1 MRKCSISVPPL
12 KPQTAIACDGGYY
25 HLAPHFFPCD
35 ADTGCE
41 LHLAY
46 QGCVPLVEALLY
58 PDRSDFHRIMGNV
71 KAEGGSIGD
80 LANAGAARFCLPGQ
94 YWRKRGLD
102 LGGGDSEGTVINVDA
117 ELSRDCVLRL

>member
-25 HLAPHFFPCD
+25 
-35 ADTGCE
+35 
-41 LHLAY
+41 HLAY